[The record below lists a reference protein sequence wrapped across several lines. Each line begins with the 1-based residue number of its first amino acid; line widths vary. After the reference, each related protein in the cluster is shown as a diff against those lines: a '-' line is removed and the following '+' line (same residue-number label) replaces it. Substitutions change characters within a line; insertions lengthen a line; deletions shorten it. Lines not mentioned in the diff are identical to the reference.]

1 MEKKN
6 LAIIILAVVLAAS
19 GIGNIILAIG
29 GGVVQVA
36 PEDKK
41 VLKVVRGSNPVTFD
55 PIDTW
60 DSVSNDVLN
69 QVTEPLIFFDYPTM
83 SLVPALAAS
92 WSWDVATTTKLT
104 LILRENVKF
113 HDGTDFNAAAVKWN
127 FDRLNYFGNTSGT
140 LPAGELQAYSASIY
154 QFNATTPIMKS
165 ITVNSEYS
173 VTIELSKSFTPF
185 EGLLSYTGSNMVS
198 PTAHSNTEYINLAE
212 DLTIG
217 TGPYKLL
224 SYTPDLETR
233 FERFDDWWKIKANNL
248 NVYFEEIVYVFIEDS
263 VTANNA
269 MLALDIDYLG
279 GGMASLK
286 ATFVADADIHV
297 EEVGTA
303 TIYWYISFNNV
314 AVNLTWRKAIQYAF
328 NYTYFLVE
336 TEEGTGIRGT
346 NLVPPGFP
354 GRNDSVSAAYF
365 DIPKAREFL
374 QDEANLGVGW
384 EVGSQVGDVFTPG
397 ADEAS
402 WTGASFRN
410 LAFRT
415 SPGSNFYQ
423 LLLAQFIH
431 DMAFIGLDLTEQ
443 QFTWTEYITNARSD
457 PSFMNIFFS
466 GWGPDYFETFNM
478 IDPLVNPGSTA
489 NYAQADIP
497 EINAYL
503 ALASAETNETQRYL
517 YYEKLQSLIH
527 DKYFI
532 HMPLEYNLLY
542 VVHAESLKG
551 FPYNI
556 NRDVYWYSCYRSE

>member
-29 GGVVQVA
+29 SGAIQVTA
-36 PEDKK
+36 SDIN

-69 QVTEPLIFFDYPTM
+69 QVTEPLIFFDYVTM
-83 SLVPALAAS
+83 ELTPSLAVS

-104 LILRENVKF
+104 LILRDDVYF
-113 HDGTDFNAAAVKWN
+113 HDGTKFNAAAVKWN
-127 FDRLNYFGNTSGT
+127 FDRLNYFGNSSGT

-165 ITVNSEYS
+165 ITVNSELN
-173 VTIELSKSFTPF
+173 VTIELSKPFTPF

-198 PTAHSNTEYINLAE
+198 PTAHEDDEYINLAT
-212 DLTIG
+212 DLTVG
-217 TGPYKLL
+217 TGPYKLV

-233 FERFDDWWKIKANNL
+233 FSRWERWWKQS
-248 NVYFEEIVYVFIEDS
+248 VYFDEIVYVFIEDS

-286 ATFVADADIHV
+286 ATFVADPDIHV

-303 TIYWYISFNNV
+303 TIYWYISFNNL

-328 NYTYFLVE
+328 NYTYFLDE
-336 TEEGTGIRGT
+336 TREGTSIRSH
-346 NLVPPGFP
+346 NIVPPGFP
-354 GRNDSVSAAYF
+354 GRNDSVQAANF
-365 DIPKAREFL
+365 DIPKARRFL
-374 QDEANLGVGW
+374 QDEASLGVGW
-384 EVGSQVGDVFTPG
+384 AVGSQVGDVFTPG
-397 ADEAS
+397 ADEAN
-402 WTGASFRN
+402 WLGASFRN

-423 LLLAQFIH
+423 LLLAQFEH
-431 DMAFIGLDLTEQ
+431 DMAFIGLDLKEQ
-443 QFTWTEYITNARSD
+443 SFTWTEYITKARAD
-457 PSFMNIFFS
+457 PDFMNIFFS

-497 EINAYL
+497 EINDYL
-503 ALASAETNETQRYL
+503 ALASAETDEAQRYL

-532 HMPLEYNLLY
+532 HMPLDYNLLY

-556 NRDVYWYSCYRSE
+556 NRDVYWYSCYEEE